1 MASSVHNIISKD
13 TEKKKDDK
21 VAMYFFLCVL
31 YFSPKILRG
40 DDDLREQK
48 LLYSKTKKKK
58 INKY

>member
-40 DDDLREQK
+40 DDDLRAEASLQ
-48 LLYSKTKKKK
+48 
-58 INKY
+58 